1 MLPDNFVDGFSMAC
15 PCVQAGSADSKLL
28 RLMVLT
34 VEKGPAMGR
43 VEGKVAL
50 ISGAARGQGRSHARL
65 LAAEGADIIAVD
77 ICADIETNEYPL
89 ARPED
94 LDETARLVE
103 KEGRR
108 AYTEIADVRDRA
120 ALSAAIDR
128 GVAEFGRLDIVVAN
142 AGICPLTAGL
152 PPQAFVDAVDVDLV
166 GVMNL
171 VHASM
176 KHLQAGASIIVT
188 GSVAAFMASAVNTTG
203 MDGGPG
209 GAGYA
214 FAKQVVAHYV
224 NDLALALA
232 PSSIRVNAI
241 HPTNVNTD
249 MLHSPP
255 MYRAFRP
262 DLKEPT
268 REEAELVFPVDA
280 GDAGSL
286 RRARRHQRGGAISR
300 QRRAPD
306 TSPAS
311 SCVSMQAGS
320 SRSNRGRRREGLSVP
335 RGIIYVETMPASPDR
350 EEEYHKW
357 YNDTHLEQICSV
369 DGIVS
374 ARRFAPTDGEGPFI
388 AIYELD
394 CDDLDAAVRQDGR
407 TRQRAARCPR

>member
-1 MLPDNFVDGFSMAC
+1 
-15 PCVQAGSADSKLL
+15 
-28 RLMVLT
+28 
-34 VEKGPAMGR
+34 MGR
-43 VEGKVAL
+43 VTGKVVL
-50 ISGAARGQGRSHARL
+50 VSGAARGQGRSHART

-103 KEGRR
+103 KEGQR

-128 GVAEFGRLDIVVAN
+128 GVAEFGKLDVVVAN

-166 GVMNL
+166 GVINL

-176 KHLQAGASIIVT
+176 KHLHAGASIIAT
-188 GSVAAFMASAVNTTG
+188 GSVAAFMATAANTAG

-224 NDLALALA
+224 NDLANALA
-232 PSSIRVNAI
+232 PEQIRVNAI
-241 HPTNVNTD
+241 HPTNCNTD

-262 DLKEPT
+262 DLQNPT
-268 REEAELVFPVDA
+268 REDAEVVFPVIQGMPIPYVEPEDISEAVLFLASDAARYITGQQLRVDA
-280 GDAGSL
+280 GGFLKIKPWAG
-286 RRARRHQRGGAISR
+286 
-300 QRRAPD
+300 
-306 TSPAS
+306 
-311 SCVSMQAGS
+311 V
-320 SRSNRGRRREGLSVP
+320 
-335 RGIIYVETMPASPDR
+335 
-350 EEEYHKW
+350 
-357 YNDTHLEQICSV
+357 
-369 DGIVS
+369 
-374 ARRFAPTDGEGPFI
+374 
-388 AIYELD
+388 
-394 CDDLDAAVRQDGR
+394 
-407 TRQRAARCPR
+407 

>member
-1 MLPDNFVDGFSMAC
+1 MA
-15 PCVQAGSADSKLL
+15 PRAVRAD
-28 RLMVLT
+28 RT
-34 VEKGPAMGR
+34 R
-43 VEGKVAL
+43 
-50 ISGAARGQGRSHARL
+50 RL

-77 ICADIETNEYPL
+77 ICDDIETNEYPL

-103 KEGRR
+103 KEGQR

-128 GVAEFGRLDIVVAN
+128 GVAEFGQLDIVVAN

-176 KHLQAGASIIVT
+176 KHLHAGASIIAT
-188 GSVAAFMASAVNTTG
+188 GSVAAFMATAVNTSR
-203 MDGGPG
+203 DGRRTRRCRAMRSRNRLSRTMSTTSLRSGPE
-209 GAGYA
+209 
-214 FAKQVVAHYV
+214 Q
-224 NDLALALA
+224 
-232 PSSIRVNAI
+232 IRVNAV

-255 MYRAFRP
+255 MYRGVSARS
-262 DLKEPT
+262 
-268 REEAELVFPVDA
+268 AESDPRGRRGRLPGDP
-280 GDAGSL
+280 GDADSL
-286 RRARRHQRGGAISR
+286 CRARGHQRGGAVPR
-300 QRRAPD
+300 QRRG
-306 TSPAS
+306 TLCHRPA
-311 SCVSMQAGS
+311 AA
-320 SRSNRGRRREGLSVP
+320 RRRGRLPEDQAVGGRIGRAGMA

-350 EEEYHKW
+350 EAEYHKW
-357 YNDTHLEQICSV
+357 YNDTHLAQICSV

-374 ARRFAPTDGEGPFI
+374 ARRFAPTNGNGPFI

-394 CDDLDAAVRQDGR
+394 CDDLDAAVARLGELGASGKMTSSTTSPWRPNRFPKVYREIGSSDEM
-407 TRQRAARCPR
+407 TRPSPAPQTSSGASTR